1 MAEKKEISK
10 EFLEK
15 ARGFLRVTTNDTVI
29 NTEITTLIGAC
40 QRDLIR
46 NGITPNLAYDLK
58 DSLIEM
64 AVLLYLKAEFGLD
77 NKNYDKFRASYE
89 ELRTELSLTDDYITE
104 KKVS

>member
-1 MAEKKEISK
+1 MNETKEISK
-10 EFLEK
+10 EFLDK

-29 NTEITTLIGAC
+29 NTEITTLIRAC

-46 NGITPNLAYDLK
+46 NGITPSLAYDLK

-89 ELRTELSLTDDYITE
+89 ELRTELALTDDYVTE